1 MSNVVPPLPP
11 ATARNILMETLVSAI
26 IETSDDAIFTCD
38 GEGKVTSWGVT
49 AERLFGCRAQ
59 EVVAERL
66 DTLFPEHLR
75 SEVSSVISRVL
86 AGDRIKHFETEVQRP
101 DGMPMPV
108 SLSLSPIF
116 GDSQRPV
123 GSVVI
128 ARDITEQRLAQA
140 ALAEVTVRLEDGE
153 ALAHVGSWL
162 WDLRTGTV
170 QWSNEF
176 HRIHGVDPLDF
187 GGTFDA
193 YLETVVIDDRERV
206 RAAMEESVAEGR
218 TFEGEYRIVGADH
231 DLRVLHVRAQPTYG
245 SDGSVVGLRGIG
257 QDVTEPVGADLD
269 RSYEVANPG
278 Q

>member
-1 MSNVVPPLPP
+1 
-11 ATARNILMETLVSAI
+11 METLVSAI

-38 GEGKVTSWGVT
+38 GDGKVTSWGVS
-49 AERLFGCRAQ
+49 AERLFGCRAE
-59 EVVAERL
+59 EVVAQPL

-108 SLSLSPIF
+108 SLSLSPLF
-116 GDSQRPV
+116 GESQRPV

-140 ALAEVTVRLEDGE
+140 ALAEVTVRLEEGE

-193 YLETVVIDDRERV
+193 YLETVVIDDRDRV
-206 RAAMEESVAEGR
+206 RAAMAESVAEGR

-245 SDGSVVGLRGIG
+245 SDGAVVGLRGIG

-269 RSYEVANPG
+269 APYEVADPG
-278 Q
+278 H

>member
-1 MSNVVPPLPP
+1 MSKVVPPRPP

-26 IETSDDAIFTCD
+26 IETSDDAIFTSD
-38 GEGKVTSWGVT
+38 IEGKVASWGVT
-49 AERLFGCRAQ
+49 AERLFGCRAE
-59 EVVAERL
+59 EVVAQQL
-66 DTLFPEHLR
+66 DTLFPAHLR
-75 SEVSSVISRVL
+75 SEVSSVNSRVL

-108 SLSLSPIF
+108 SLSLSPLF

-140 ALAEVTVRLEDGE
+140 ALAEVTVRLEEGE

-193 YLETVVIDDRERV
+193 YLETLLIDDRERV
-206 RAAMEESVAEGR
+206 RAAMVESVTEGH
-218 TFEGEYRIVGADH
+218 TFEGEYRIVGVDH

-245 SDGSVVGLRGIG
+245 SNGAVVGLRGIG

-269 RSYEVANPG
+269 VPYEVADPG
-278 Q
+278 H